1 MSLIG
6 GSRGCTGGMYN
17 RALKIARRARRS
29 FKGASQVKGKYKS
42 SANRAERRVGRAI
55 EYRAVHA
62 ISF

>member
-1 MSLIG
+1 
-6 GSRGCTGGMYN
+6 MYN

-29 FKGASQVKGKYKS
+29 FKGASEVKGKYKS

-55 EYRAVHA
+55 EYLAVHA